1 MERIPANFFF
11 LTVVCVFFVGDL
23 YDKRIDVSVLLAF
36 VFLVSGLELFMFC
49 FFYYTVLTFL
59 DVYGLRE
66 FLIELLSK
74 SSKFWSE
81 LLTWNLAVFYCL
93 NMLSKGDGGLWIFC
107 SSTFW
112 AKPDMRSCLT
122 GDAISYCSINW
133 PAVKCTCFF
142 SSSMTL
148 PVLV

>member
-74 SSKFWSE
+74 SSKF
-81 LLTWNLAVFYCL
+81 
-93 NMLSKGDGGLWIFC
+93 
-107 SSTFW
+107 
-112 AKPDMRSCLT
+112 
-122 GDAISYCSINW
+122 
-133 PAVKCTCFF
+133 
-142 SSSMTL
+142 
-148 PVLV
+148 